1 MEKKHW
7 IGLGALGVVGGVH
20 TLLPRIVERR
30 KNAVLDHEPYPVG
43 ENARRLH
50 ASIPVADLHSDALL
64 WKRDLTRRSCRGHV
78 DFPRLQEGGVALQVF
93 SSVTHGPRTPTYG
106 RNLERPDLVSA
117 LAVVQGWPPRTWT
130 SYLHRALH
138 QARKLHRFQEKSRGQ
153 VRWVRTRADLE
164 AVLAARAVGGN
175 TIGAVF
181 GTEGCH
187 ALEGDLANQDLLYDT
202 GLRVLGLHHFIDNG
216 VGGSL
221 HGATGAGLTD
231 FGAEVVRVANDRD
244 IILDLAHSSPGV
256 VRDVLAVSTK
266 PVLLSHGGLRSVCNS
281 HRNLEDKL
289 LADIASRGG
298 LIGIGFWAAAVC
310 DIRPEGVVKS
320 IRRAVDVLGVDHVA
334 LGSDF
339 DGTVEVAF
347 DSSELSVLTQTMMD
361 QGFTEEEI
369 RKVMGQNAVAFFLE
383 HLA

>member
-1 MEKKHW
+1 
-7 IGLGALGVVGGVH
+7 
-20 TLLPRIVERR
+20 
-30 KNAVLDHEPYPVG
+30 
-43 ENARRLH
+43 
-50 ASIPVADLHSDALL
+50 
-64 WKRDLTRRSCRGHV
+64 
-78 DFPRLQEGGVALQVF
+78 
-93 SSVTHGPRTPTYG
+93 
-106 RNLERPDLVSA
+106 
-117 LAVVQGWPPRTWT
+117 
-130 SYLHRALH
+130 
-138 QARKLHRFQEKSRGQ
+138 
-153 VRWVRTRADLE
+153 
-164 AVLAARAVGGN
+164 VGGN

-187 ALEGDLANQDLLYDT
+187 ALEGDLANLDRLYDT